1 LRREELL
8 RPCRGCGVAAR
19 SPGAGLGNNACVSS
33 CMCPSRDDDAVDAV
47 DAAAAAAVRDD
58 FLASSTG
65 STATDDADTAANDV
79 ADAAVAVSVAFP
91 ERLVLDSTVFLGR
104 VTVSVVMLLVI
115 AVVVALALVLVVVVV
130 GRAVV
135 VLLGERVVAASV
147 VCVALEFTLLPPTMS
162 VIVVVLGV
170 VKTEGERGSDSV
182 VRTDAEDDDDVG
194 EGTVCM
200 LAGTTLGTRWLPT
213 MWL

>member
-58 FLASSTG
+58 VLASSTG
-65 STATDDADTAANDV
+65 STATDDADAATNA

-104 VTVSVVMLLVI
+104 VAVSVVMLLVI
-115 AVVVALALVLVVVVV
+115 AVVVVVVLVLVLVVV